1 MPGTLSIDSH
11 LFDRSAISDET
22 AAFNRQLVE
31 TLKTIP
37 PVNTQPP
44 SQSRADR
51 ESGNSVSGPIVL
63 SDLAVPRTIRHA
75 SGEVPVRVFCP
86 EVIKGVYLHIH
97 GGGWVLGRAHHADP
111 RNEQIARRCQVA
123 VVSVDYRLAPEDPY
137 PAGPDD
143 CEAVAL
149 WLAEHARA
157 EFGSNRLIIG
167 GDSAGAH
174 LSVTT
179 LLRLRDRHGFHG
191 FAGANLVYGMYD
203 FTLTP
208 SAAIFGD
215 PGLPLPTSVIRWFLD
230 QFVAPE
236 RRRDPDVSPL
246 YADLSDL
253 PPALFSVGTLDP
265 LLDDSLFMASR
276 WHAAGNP
283 TALEIYP
290 GGVHGFAGNSYP
302 LATQA
307 NARIDQFIRKIVQ

>member
-1 MPGTLSIDSH
+1 MPGILSIDSR
-11 LFDRSAISDET
+11 LFDRSAIDEET

-31 TLKTIP
+31 SLKTIP
-37 PVNTQPP
+37 PANSQPP
-44 SQSRADR
+44 SQTRADR
-51 ESGNSVSGPIVL
+51 ESGKSVSGPIVL
-63 SDLAVPRTIRHA
+63 SDLAVPRTIRQGAH
-75 SGEVPVRVFCP
+75 EVPVRVFRP
-86 EVIKGVYLHIH
+86 DVIKGVYLHIH
-97 GGGWVLGRAHHADP
+97 GGGWVLGRAHHADL

-157 EFGSNRLIIG
+157 EFGTNRLIMG

-174 LSVTT
+174 LSVVT

-191 FAGANLVYGMYD
+191 FTGANLVYGMYD
-203 FTLTP
+203 FSLTP
-208 SAAIFGD
+208 SAANFGD
-215 PGLPLPTSVIRWFLD
+215 PGLPLPTPVIRWFLD
-230 QFVAPE
+230 QFVAPDG
-236 RRRDPDVSPL
+236 RRDADLSPL

-276 WHAAGNP
+276 WNTAGNS
-283 TALEIYP
+283 TEIEIYP
-290 GGVHGFAGNSYP
+290 GGVHGFVGYAYP